1 MKAEGRKDRK
11 GWGSGGERG
20 RQTDRQTDRQTE
32 RKDEGG
38 GEWGLR
44 SRSHIDSGF
53 ASSTIPSKSQAPL
66 GHPPN
71 VNDGAWG

>member
-11 GWGSGGERG
+11 GEGSGAERG
-20 RQTDRQTDRQTE
+20 RQTE

-44 SRSHIDSGF
+44 SHSHIDSGF

-66 GHPPN
+66 GHPRN